1 MNNVRQCVFLVGGLG
16 TRLGELARDVPKP
29 MMPVAG
35 RPFLDHLLIKAAGHG
50 FDRILLLA
58 GHRAEVIEWHLA
70 KTALAERL
78 GLEIEISIEP
88 KPLGTGGAL
97 AQARDRLDAAFL
109 LVNGDTWFDFDWR
122 VLADWDAFPAC
133 LALREVAPADR
144 YETVALADGGR
155 IAQVRPRDPHL
166 ARGLINGGVCRL
178 SRDIVPS
185 EVRVISLESA
195 LLPRLCASGQ
205 LGGRAFDGAFIDIG
219 LPESL
224 AAASG
229 IVATVAG

>member
-1 MNNVRQCVFLVGGLG
+1 MSVRQCVFLVGGLG

-35 RPFLDHLLIKAAGHG
+35 RPFLDHLLAKAARHG

-58 GHRAEVIEWHLA
+58 GHRAEVIERHLDE
-70 KTALAERL
+70 TRLAERL
-78 GLEIEISIEP
+78 GLEIMLSIEP
-88 KPLGTGGAL
+88 APLGTGGAL
-97 AQARDRLDAAFL
+97 AHARDGLDPAFL

-122 VLADWDAFPAC
+122 VLADWSAFPAS
-133 LALREVAPADR
+133 LALRDVAPADR
-144 YETVALADGGR
+144 YETVALDEDCR
-155 IAQVRPRDPHL
+155 VTQVRPRDPQL

-178 SRDIVPS
+178 TRDSVPS
-185 EVRVISLESA
+185 QVGVLSLEND
-195 LLPRLCASGQ
+195 LLPRLCATGH

-224 AAASG
+224 AAASS
-229 IVATVAG
+229 IVGAATR

>member
-1 MNNVRQCVFLVGGLG
+1 MSVRQCVFLVGGLG

-35 RPFLDHLLIKAAGHG
+35 RPFLDHLLAKAARHG
-50 FDRILLLA
+50 FDRVLLLA
-58 GHRAEVIEWHLA
+58 GHRAEVIERHLA
-70 KTALAERL
+70 EIGLAERL

-88 KPLGTGGAL
+88 APLGTGGAL
-97 AQARDRLDAAFL
+97 AQARDRLDTAFL

-122 VLADWDAFPAC
+122 VLADWGAFPAS

-144 YETVALADGGR
+144 YETVTLADGGR
-155 IAQVRPRDPHL
+155 IAAVRPRDPHL

-185 EVRVISLESA
+185 EVGVISLEND
-195 LLPRLCASGQ
+195 LLPKLCANGQ

-224 AAASG
+224 AAASN
-229 IVATVAG
+229 IVATGAE